1 LSARGSHIDC
11 YGRKWTPRGHSV
23 MIAIQGHSSLARQD
37 RRIAASFAGAV
48 LALAVSFPSDGEAA
62 SCRGYPREVR
72 AAIKKHVGALRAL
85 EQETADRVKGFD
97 TRPFSYLL
105 GRARATA
112 AVVADK
118 DALAAEETLSRC
130 PQTIP
135 PVRRVCAE
143 AAQALIDL
151 IEEQETGTASAQ
163 SKQLYAQAMPQCER
177 WMDFAP
183 LATVFRAVD

>member
-1 LSARGSHIDC
+1 
-11 YGRKWTPRGHSV
+11 
-23 MIAIQGHSSLARQD
+23 MIAIQGHLSLARQE
-37 RRIAASFAGAV
+37 RRIAASFALGV
-48 LALAVSFPSDGEAA
+48 LALAVSFPSDVEAA
-62 SCRGYPREVR
+62 SCRSYSREVR

-85 EQETADRVKGFD
+85 EQETADRLKGFD
-97 TRPFSYLL
+97 TRTFEYLL

-112 AVVADK
+112 ASIADK
-118 DALAAEETLSRC
+118 DALAAEDALSRC

-143 AAQALIDL
+143 AAQALVGL

-163 SKQLYAQAMPQCER
+163 SKQLYAHAMPQCER

-183 LATVFRAVD
+183 LVTVFRGVD

>member
-1 LSARGSHIDC
+1 
-11 YGRKWTPRGHSV
+11 
-23 MIAIQGHSSLARQD
+23 M
-37 RRIAASFAGAV
+37 V
-48 LALAVSFPSDGEAA
+48 LAVPMPADVEAA
-62 SCRGYPREVR
+62 SCRGYPQAIR

-85 EQETADRVKGFD
+85 EQETADRFKGFD

-118 DALAAEETLSRC
+118 DALAAEGTLSRC

>member
-1 LSARGSHIDC
+1 M
-11 YGRKWTPRGHSV
+11 K
-23 MIAIQGHSSLARQD
+23 SLAG
-37 RRIAASFAGAV
+37 IMM
-48 LALAVSFPSDGEAA
+48 LAVPMPADVEAA
-62 SCRGYPREVR
+62 SCRGYPQAIR

-85 EQETADRVKGFD
+85 EQETADRLKGFD

-112 AVVADK
+112 ALIADK
-118 DALAAEETLSRC
+118 DALAAEEALSRC

-143 AAQALIDL
+143 AAQALIGL
-151 IEEQETGTASAQ
+151 IEEQETGTGSAQ
-163 SKQLYAQAMPQCER
+163 TKQLYAQAMPQCER

-183 LATVFRAVD
+183 LATVLRGLD

>member
-1 LSARGSHIDC
+1 
-11 YGRKWTPRGHSV
+11 
-23 MIAIQGHSSLARQD
+23 M
-37 RRIAASFAGAV
+37 V
-48 LALAVSFPSDGEAA
+48 LAVPMPADVEAA
-62 SCRGYPREVR
+62 SCRGYPQAIR

-85 EQETADRVKGFD
+85 EQETADRFKGFD

-118 DALAAEETLSRC
+118 DALAAEELSRC